1 MDECCGG
8 DGYQETFGDDFAHRV
23 SRRYRRRG
31 LNRTQRR
38 LIDFLTEQGI
48 EGASVLEIGGGL
60 GEIQVELLLRGA
72 ERTTN
77 LEISENYETAAAEL
91 LGEVGL
97 TQRVTRRF
105 HDIAAAPDEVEDA
118 DIVVLHRVVCC
129 YPDYERLLGAAATH
143 ARRLLVFS
151 HPPRNPLSLAFI
163 SFDNLT
169 RRLRGN
175 DFRSFVHPPRAMI
188 EVVRSG
194 GMSPKYRHRG
204 LTWTVVGFAR

>member
-8 DGYQETFGDDFAHRV
+8 EGYQETFGDDFALRV

-31 LNRTQRR
+31 LSRTQRR
-38 LIDFLTEQGI
+38 LVGFLTEQGI
-48 EGASVLEIGGGL
+48 EGASVLEIGGGV

-72 ERTTN
+72 DRTTN

-91 LGEVGL
+91 LGEAGL
-97 TQRVTRRF
+97 TERVTRRF

-129 YPDYERLLGAAATH
+129 YPDYERLLGVAAAH

-151 HPPRNPLSLAFI
+151 HPPRNPLSRTFI
-163 SFDNLT
+163 AFDNQV

-175 DFRSFVHPPRAMI
+175 DFRSFVHPPKAMV
-188 EVVRSG
+188 EVVRAN
-194 GMSPKYRHRG
+194 GMSSKYRHRG
-204 LTWTVVGFAR
+204 ITWSVVGFAR